1 MITVKEVVK
10 NVPKNIVI
18 IGGGFG
24 GVYTARYL
32 ANMLPKN
39 LEEGNQVTLISR
51 NNYFLFT
58 PLLHEVATGGLGPLS
73 VAEPLREMFRNREV
87 TVIQGDVGSVDLNTK
102 KITLSGSREAISATD
117 STNPNIIEYDT
128 LVYAGGATTNFYNTP
143 GAEQYSVPMKN
154 LEDALAIRTRVINS
168 FEQAIVD
175 PKDAHNLLSFVVVG
189 GGPTGVELAA
199 ELAEFVHGTM
209 CAYYAES
216 GLDPKDASVTLLSSS
231 PDLLMQCDEALRPI
245 ARTALIEKGVKVVC
259 GAMVKEVTETS
270 VKLADGTSVS
280 TAHVFWMAGVKPA
293 IPVFSDSTGKEIAV
307 SLDKGGRIVTDPY
320 QRMAGRPEVFVL
332 GDAAGGD
339 GAKPMLAQV
348 ATQAARIVA
357 WNILKPAELRPFKFA
372 SKGTLVSLGQWH
384 AVGEIFGIHISGPIA
399 WLIWRT
405 VYLFKFITWR
415 KRFKVA
421 SEWTVGI
428 FSPRDITKT
437 R

>member
-1 MITVKEVVK
+1 MANAKK
-10 NVPKNIVI
+10 IVI

-32 ANMLPKN
+32 ANMLPPNSKDRSH
-39 LEEGNQVTLISR
+39 VTLISR

-73 VAEPLREMFRNREV
+73 VAEPLREMFRNRDV
-87 TVIQGDVGSVDLNTK
+87 TVIQGDVCSIDLSAK
-102 KITLSGSREAISATD
+102 KITLSGSHAAGSQ
-117 STNPNIIEYDT
+117 NIIDYDT

-175 PKDAHNLLSFVVVG
+175 PKDAYNLLSFVVVG

-216 GLDPKDASVTLLSSS
+216 GLNPKDASVTLLSSS
-231 PDLLMQCDEALRPI
+231 PDLLMQCDAALRPI
-245 ARTALIEKGVKVVC
+245 ARAALIEKGVKVIC
-259 GAMVKEVTETS
+259 GAMVKEVTEMD

-280 TAHVFWMAGVKPA
+280 TAHVFWMAGVKPLF
-293 IPVFSDSTGKEIAV
+293 PVFADAAGREIFVA
-307 SLDKGGRIVTDPY
+307 LDKGGRIVTDMY
-320 QRMAGRPEVFVL
+320 QRIAEYPEVFVI
-332 GDAAGGD
+332 GDAAGGN
-339 GAKPMLAQV
+339 GAQPMLAQV

-357 WNILKPAELRPFKFA
+357 WNILKPTKLRPFIFA
-372 SKGTLVSLGQWH
+372 SKGTLISLGQWH
-384 AVGEIFGIHISGPIA
+384 AVGEIFGVRISGPIA

-421 SEWTVGI
+421 TEWAVGI